1 MNAKLKK
8 ALGLNRP
15 RLTLLIICFGIA
27 IHFTFPRY
35 IIATKSMVPTIP
47 PGSYVVA
54 LRLSLLPVSIGKNDV
69 AIFQPVEGVS
79 PYPWVHRIV
88 ADSGEQMT
96 PPNRKGRVDISDEGR
111 AEKRNKS
118 TDSLMIPESFFYQSG
133 DSADSYHGLIPKR
146 MVVGKVILHFKLP
159 WR

>member
-8 ALGLNRP
+8 ALGLDRP
-15 RLTLLIICFGIA
+15 RRTLLIICLGIV
-27 IHFTFPRY
+27 IHFTFPCY
-35 IIATKSMVPTIP
+35 IVATGSMVPAIP

-54 LRLSLLPVSIGKNDV
+54 LRLSLLPVSIGKNDI

-79 PYPWVHRIV
+79 LNPWVHRIV
-88 ADSGEQMT
+88 ADSGEQIT
-96 PPNRKGRVDISDEGR
+96 PPNRKGRVDISDEGS
-111 AEKRNKS
+111 AEKRIKS

-133 DSADSYHGLIPKR
+133 DSADSYHGLVPKR
-146 MVVGKVILHFKLP
+146 MAVGKVIFHFKLP